1 MARDPCRRLRICR
14 RVRQLPLPEASF
26 VRHHAPVIGH
36 FLAFLAVSL
45 LVIVTPGPD
54 TALTIRNSLLRG
66 RRGGVVTAAGVA
78 AGQSVWACCTAAGVA
93 SLVRASQ
100 PALLALRVAG
110 ASYLVYLGVRALLD
124 SRAGASEPARH
135 SERRAGMFGPFG
147 QGLISN
153 LSNPKMLVFFIS
165 LLPQFAGSGSFFA
178 LFGLG
183 LAFCTLTF
191 VWLSGYAAVVARVG
205 DFLRRGRIRR
215 AVDRISGAILIAL
228 GVRLASDHV

>member
-1 MARDPCRRLRICR
+1 MISH
-14 RVRQLPLPEASF
+14 V
-26 VRHHAPVIGH
+26 
-36 FLAFLAVSL
+36 LAFLAVSS

-93 SLVRASQ
+93 SLVSASQ
-100 PALLALRVAG
+100 PALLALRVVGAG
-110 ASYLVYLGVRALLD
+110 YLIYLGARSLLD
-124 SRAGASEPARH
+124 SRRATASEPARH
-135 SERRAGMFGPFG
+135 SKRRAGICGPFG

-165 LLPQFAGSGSFFA
+165 LLPQFAGNGSFLA

-183 LAFCTLTF
+183 LVFCTMTF
-191 VWLSGYAAVVARVG
+191 AWLSGYAAAVARVG

-215 AVDRISGAILIAL
+215 VVDRITGAVLILL
-228 GVRLASDHV
+228 GARLAAEHV

>member
-1 MARDPCRRLRICR
+1 
-14 RVRQLPLPEASF
+14 
-26 VRHHAPVIGH
+26 VIGH

-78 AGQSVWACCTAAGVA
+78 VGQGVWASCTAAGVA
-93 SLVRASQ
+93 SLVSASQ
-100 PALLALRVAG
+100 PALIALRVVGAG
-110 ASYLVYLGVRALLD
+110 YLVYLGVRALLD
-124 SRAGASEPARH
+124 SRRASAGEPARH
-135 SERRAGMFGPFG
+135 SGRRAGVFGPFG

-183 LAFCTLTF
+183 LVFCTMTF
-191 VWLSGYAAVVARVG
+191 VWLSGYAAAVARVG

-215 AVDRISGAILIAL
+215 AVDRITGAVLIAL
-228 GVRLASDHV
+228 GARLAAEHV